1 VEFPLL
7 AAGGDEIDPF
17 FNINVA
23 DDLAVAE
30 RLLQSIGP

>member
-7 AAGGDEIDPF
+7 TYGSDEFDPF

-30 RLLQSIGP
+30 RLLQSIEP